1 MDDNIQKNPIFSFP
15 EKWVFAE
22 AKLNQQLKV
31 DRECELALQNYDLRR
46 HNRDLEN
53 LITKLKS
60 EISRNKTAIKDSS
73 FLISD
78 LQRKLNH
85 QTKELNKSE
94 ILILSLKKDLSE
106 ADLSKKCL
114 SSREELSKMGGYLRR
129 KSLIK
134 HTQGDTKCKNCK
146 DL

>member
-15 EKWVFAE
+15 DKWVYAE

-53 LITKLKS
+53 LIIKLKS

-73 FLISD
+73 FLISE

-85 QTKELNKSE
+85 QTKDLNKSE

-106 ADLSKKCL
+106 ANLSIKCL
-114 SSREELSKMGGYLRR
+114 SSGYTKQKKSQASMKKEMLKMKTEIDEHSKKM
-129 KSLIK
+129 
-134 HTQGDTKCKNCK
+134 
-146 DL
+146 

>member
-15 EKWVFAE
+15 DKWVYAE

-53 LITKLKS
+53 LVTKLKS

-73 FLISD
+73 FLISE

-85 QTKELNKSE
+85 QTKDLNKSE
-94 ILILSLKKDLSE
+94 ILILSLKKELSE
-106 ADLSKKCL
+106 ANLSIKCL
-114 SSREELSKMGGYLRR
+114 SSGYTKQKKSQASMKKEMLKMKTEIDEHSKKM
-129 KSLIK
+129 
-134 HTQGDTKCKNCK
+134 
-146 DL
+146 

>member
-114 SSREELSKMGGYLRR
+114 SSGYTKQKKSQASMKKEMLKMKTDNDEHSKKM
-129 KSLIK
+129 
-134 HTQGDTKCKNCK
+134 
-146 DL
+146 